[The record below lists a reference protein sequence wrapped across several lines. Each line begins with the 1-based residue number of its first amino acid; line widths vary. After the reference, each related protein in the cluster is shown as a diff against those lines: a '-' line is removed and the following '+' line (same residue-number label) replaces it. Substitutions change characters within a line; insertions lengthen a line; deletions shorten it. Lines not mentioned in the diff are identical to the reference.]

1 MNLLV
6 IPFLLVIRRSFNWIF
21 ILFFLLSWGMA
32 VNHNAMIVIIIVFH
46 LANSINVPIIHRV
59 EEKKK

>member
-1 MNLLV
+1 MDLHPL
-6 IPFLLVIRRSFNWIF
+6 
-21 ILFFLLSWGMA
+21 FLLSWGMA